1 MRRII
6 LILGVLVLAVT
17 ASAQNNPYDIDDHCY
32 ELFLKAES
40 LVGKEGFREAGDALL
55 HDAVVR
61 GDKKAQVM
69 YYTCRL
75 KNVIGTA
82 IDVPKDAS
90 PEVVQEARDRKNQEV
105 LAAHDDLKRMARSM
119 DYMQYFYYSYSLT
132 KNYFYNNKMQLQAV
146 DLLKEMREI
155 AIAEDNAYGKWYS
168 AKEMAS
174 IYQVLRDSRTT
185 RRYLSLLLKEYAETD
200 DPTIKRQLI
209 GSYYVDYAETFAPG
223 SDSAKFYIDL
233 AAMQESTVQDTVR
246 YNLAYA
252 RYYAA
257 RGDRQR
263 YKYYRDKC
271 YDSPFADKIYSR
283 STQLMDCIDHMF
295 EGKIDWNDVK
305 KLPVRR
311 LKVLEKQAEALGNV
325 AVANRMKDLYID
337 DTEQFFA
344 RLNELHLEEMEARM
358 GKARLEADLAEKSHI
373 VEVTTVVI
381 SVLIIVIF
389 MVVITALLHSISNL
403 RRTNERVRQADEAKT
418 RFVQNMSHEVRT
430 PLNAIV
436 GFSQLLSLPDG
447 SFPPEEKEEFAGHI
461 VNNTKML
468 TMLLDDILNASAMDK
483 GNYKITYEEG
493 ECSFICHS
501 SISSSE
507 HRLQPGVKM
516 LYVVPADARLTF
528 RTDPQRV
535 QQILI
540 NMLTNACK
548 HTPSGEIRLGW
559 TANGS
564 NVDFFVED
572 TGPGVPADKAEAI
585 FDRFTKLNDFVQ
597 GTGLGLS
604 ICREIA
610 DKMGGHVYLDTTY
623 TSGARFILSLP
634 LNPPRL

>member
-1 MRRII
+1 MRRI
-6 LILGVLVLAVT
+6 LFMLGLLAMAVT
-17 ASAQNNPYDIDDHCY
+17 ASAQNNPYDLDDECY
-32 ELFLKAES
+32 ALFLQADN
-40 LVGKEGFREAGDALL
+40 LAGKDGFKDAGDALIHTAL
-55 HDAVVR
+55 LKQDA
-61 GDKKAQVM
+61 KAQVI
-69 YYTCRL
+69 YYVCKL
-75 KNVIGTA
+75 KDIIKRPFNLPA
-82 IDVPKDAS
+82 DAAPDVMQAAFENRSK
-90 PEVVQEARDRKNQEV
+90 EV
-105 LAAHDDLKRMARSM
+105 LAAHEELKSM
-119 DYMQYFYYSYSLT
+119 SLKMGYEQYFYYSYSLT
-132 KNYFYNNKMQLQAV
+132 KNFFYNNGRQLQAV
-146 DLLKEMREI
+146 DIVREMREI
-155 AIAEDNAYGKWYS
+155 AIQQDSEYGIWYS

-174 IYQVLRDSRTT
+174 IYQTLRDRKTT
-185 RRYLSLLLKEYAETD
+185 RRYLAILLDEFKKTD
-200 DPTIKRQLI
+200 NPTIKRQGLTP
-209 GSYYVDYAETFAPG
+209 YYIDYSDTFLPG
-223 SDSAKFYIDL
+223 SDSSKFYIDL
-233 AAMQESTVQDTVR
+233 AVEEEQVEQDVVR
-246 YNLAYA
+246 VDFANA

-257 RGDRQR
+257 KGDKAN
-263 YKYYRDKC
+263 YMVYRDKC
-271 YDSPFADKIYSR
+271 YDSPYLGNVYGGASVLIDCLD
-283 STQLMDCIDHMF
+283 QLF
-295 EGKIDWNDVK
+295 EGKLDWKQVA
-305 KLPVRR
+305 KLSVSRQM
-311 LKVLEKQAEALGNV
+311 VLEKAAEAIGDIQT
-325 AVANRMKDLYID
+325 ANRLKDIHIAE
-337 DTEQFFA
+337 TESF
-344 RLNELHLEEMEARM
+344 LTSTNELHLEEMEAKM

-389 MVVITALLHSISNL
+389 MVVITALLHNIRNL
-403 RRTNERVRQADEAKT
+403 QKTNERVRQADEAKT

-483 GNYKITYEEG
+483 GNYKITYGEG

-507 HRLQPGVKM
+507 HRLQSGVKM
-516 LYVVPADARLTF
+516 LYVVPADTRLTF

-559 TANGS
+559 TASGS
-564 NVDFFVED
+564 YVDFFVED

-610 DKMGGHVYLDTTY
+610 DKMGGRVYLDTTY
-623 TSGARFILSLP
+623 TAGARFVLSLP
-634 LNPPRL
+634 LNPPA